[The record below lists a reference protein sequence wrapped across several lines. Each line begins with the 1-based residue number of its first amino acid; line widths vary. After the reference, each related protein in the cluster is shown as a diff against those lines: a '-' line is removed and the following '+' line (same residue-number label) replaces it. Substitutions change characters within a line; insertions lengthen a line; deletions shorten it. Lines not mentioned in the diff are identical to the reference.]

1 MPTENNLDYII
12 FKFGITIFLQLKTQ
26 SMAFNLMETV
36 KNYFTSEFT
45 NQASSSLGESSSG
58 ISKALTAIIPT
69 GLAGILSKATS
80 GSDGANSIFDMAKN
94 AIGSISGNSNL
105 SSPENTQNG
114 TSMLS
119 SLFGSNQSGIVSA
132 ISNFAGIK
140 NSSASSLMSMGL
152 PAIMGLLGKH
162 AEQNNLTPSGL
173 SGFLSSQKDHIMN
186 ALPSGLS
193 SVTGMLGLGAAGTA
207 AASVASH
214 LKSGVT
220 NTSHQI
226 EEKAKGTNW
235 LVPLILILIAVA
247 LLWYFSRSCGETRQS
262 TAASTDTSAAAQ
274 NADTSTAVAAP
285 APTGPVSIKVKLPNG
300 KELDAYKGGIE
311 DQLVTFLS
319 GDWKSLSD
327 DSLKAIWFNFDNL
340 NFNTGTATLV
350 PESEKQ
356 LDNIAEILKAF
367 PDAKIKIGGY
377 TDVTGNA
384 AANKKLSQDR
394 ANAAKNGLDKRGV
407 AKQVIG
413 AEGYGSQFAKAAAT
427 APDSEKALDRHV
439 SVSVRK

>member
-1 MPTENNLDYII
+1 M
-12 FKFGITIFLQLKTQ
+12 
-26 SMAFNLMETV
+26 SFNLLETV

-45 NQASSSLGESSSG
+45 IQASTALGESNSG

-69 GLAGILSKATS
+69 GLAGILNKATS
-80 GSDGANSIFDMAKN
+80 GTDGANSIFDMAKN
-94 AIGSISGNSNL
+94 AISSISGNTNL
-105 SSPENTQNG
+105 SSPENTQKGSN
-114 TSMLS
+114 MLS
-119 SLFGSNQSGIVSA
+119 GLFGNSRPAIVNA

-140 NSSASSLMSMGL
+140 ESSSSSLMSMGL

-173 SGFLSSQKDHIMN
+173 AGFLSSQKEHIMN
-186 ALPSGLS
+186 ALPPGLS
-193 SVTGMLGLGAAGTA
+193 SLAGVAGLGTLGTA
-207 AASVASH
+207 DSTVVSH
-214 LKSGVT
+214 PKPDEIVSEVDF
-220 NTSHQI
+220 SKKYDRSQI
-226 EEKAKGTNW
+226 V
-235 LVPLILILIAVA
+235 VPLILIVVAIA
-247 LLWYFSRSCGETRQS
+247 LLWYFSRSCGQTIPSNASNMDSSAMVQNKDTTMGMS
-262 TAASTDTSAAAQ
+262 APASTM
-274 NADTSTAVAAP
+274 P
-285 APTGPVSIKVKLPNG
+285 ESIKVKLPNG

-319 GDWKSLSD
+319 GDWKSLSA
-327 DSLKAIWFNFDNL
+327 DSLKNKWFDFDNL
-340 NFNTGTATLV
+340 NFNTGTATLK

-377 TDVTGNA
+377 TDVTGNP

-394 ANAAKNGLDKRGV
+394 ADAAKNGLDKRGV

-413 AEGYGSQFAKAAAT
+413 AEGYGSQYAKYPASAT
-427 APDSEKALDRHV
+427 DAEKATDRHV

>member
-1 MPTENNLDYII
+1 M
-12 FKFGITIFLQLKTQ
+12 
-26 SMAFNLMETV
+26 SFNLMEMV

-45 NQASSSLGESSSG
+45 NQASSTLGESSSG

-69 GLAGILSKATS
+69 GLAGILTKATS
-80 GSDGANSIFDMAKN
+80 GTDGANSIFDMAKN
-94 AIGSISGNSNL
+94 AVSSISGNSSL
-105 SSPENTQNG
+105 TSAATTQQG
-114 TSMLS
+114 SSMLS
-119 SLFGSNQSGIVSA
+119 SLFGNNQSGIVSA

-162 AEQNNLTPSGL
+162 AEQNNLSASGL

-193 SVTGMLGLGAAGTA
+193 SVTSLLGLGSVGA
-207 AASVASH
+207 AATSMASH
-214 LKSGVT
+214 VKSGVG
-220 NTSHQI
+220 NAAHQV
-226 EEKAKGTNW
+226 EEEGKKNNW
-235 LVPLILILIAVA
+235 LLPLIIILAAIA

-262 TAASTDTSAAAQ
+262 TAANTDTTTAVQSPDTSA
-274 NADTSTAVAAP
+274 AVAAP

-327 DSLKAIWFNFDNL
+327 DSLKAKWFNFDNL
-340 NFNTGTATLV
+340 NFTTGTATLV

-394 ANAAKNGLDKRGV
+394 ADAAKNGLDKRGV
-407 AKQVIG
+407 AKQVTG
-413 AEGYGSQFAKAAAT
+413 AEGYGSQFAKAAAS
-427 APDSEKALDRHV
+427 APDAEKALDRHV

>member
-1 MPTENNLDYII
+1 
-12 FKFGITIFLQLKTQ
+12 
-26 SMAFNLMETV
+26 MAFNLIETV

-80 GSDGANSIFDMAKN
+80 GTDGANSIFDMAKN
-94 AIGSISGNSNL
+94 AISSISGNTSL
-105 SSPENTQNG
+105 SSPENTQKGN
-114 TSMLS
+114 TMIS
-119 SLFGSNQSGIVSA
+119 SLFGSNQSTISSA
-132 ISNFAGIK
+132 ISNYAGIK
-140 NSSASSLMSMGL
+140 DSSASSLMSMGL

-162 AEQNNLTPSGL
+162 AEENNFSPSGL

-186 ALPSGLS
+186 ALPPGLS
-193 SVTGMLGLGAAGTA
+193 SVAGMVGLGSVGTA
-207 AASVASH
+207 SASISSH

-220 NTSHQI
+220 NTSQQV
-226 EEKAKGTNW
+226 EEAKGNNW

-247 LLWYFSRSCGETRQS
+247 LLWYFSRSCGQTRQS
-262 TAASTDTSAAAQ
+262 TAANTDTSAMVQ
-274 NADTSTAVAAP
+274 NKDTAIGIAAP
-285 APTGPVSIKVKLPNG
+285 ASTTPESIKVKLPNG
-300 KELDAYKGGIE
+300 QELDAYKGGIE

-319 GDWKSLSD
+319 GDWKSLSA
-327 DSLKAIWFNFDNL
+327 DSLKNKWFDFDNL
-340 NFNTGTATLV
+340 NFNTGTATLK

-394 ANAAKNGLDKRGV
+394 ANAAKDGLDKRGV
-407 AKQVIG
+407 SKQVIG
-413 AEGYGSQFAKAAAT
+413 AEGYGSQFAKYPVTAT
-427 APDSEKALDRHV
+427 DAEKATDRHV